1 MRRNAVIRATLVVLF
16 VLFLNFS
23 NAVGQEKHYRY
34 KYLATEYQLV
44 DGKFG
49 NKEYK
54 VQNSR
59 FSSYIVLSFSTD
71 RKNAWLTSSKKELA
85 FYDGKKHSDN
95 IYEYFDNG
103 FDQYGGLYDYME
115 NATDEAHTTML
126 VSPKYSRVHILYLE
140 PTPGNKKKF
149 HTRCDIYEY
158 ENKASVSPEVQRER
172 YRKRYEHYKRI
183 ADLEASAK
191 KAEEEKRKAR
201 KFVYNDKSVYTDEN
215 GKVVDSSIFKRG
227 CKTLVVTHA
236 PYCRP
241 SNLLLKYVKNID
253 CDVIVITFE
262 EKQPKRHILPNATN
276 IYLKDHST
284 WHFDNL
290 IPCYLLVDGNGEVL
304 EWHTG
309 FNSKDTSK
317 IDKMVAAIQDDKLYS
332 QRVPKNEIWY
342 LSNNGK
348 ISVRDNFSA
357 KCLSHTYINGKGVI
371 KFDKELTK
379 IGYRAFANSAH
390 LTKIVI
396 PDGVTEIGKSAFR
409 DCTSLTSVT
418 IPNRVTSIGSYA
430 FAGCSSM
437 TSITIPDS
445 VTSIVD
451 YAFDGCTSLTSV
463 TIGNSVTSIGCCAFH
478 GCTSLTSVT
487 IPDSVT
493 SIGYDA
499 FNKCTSLTSVT
510 IGNSVTSIGSYAFRD
525 CTSLT
530 SVTIPNRVTSIGSY
544 AFAGC
549 SSMTSITIPDSVT
562 SIGSCAFDGCT
573 SLTSVTIPDSVTSI
587 GYDAFNKC
595 TSLTSVTIGN
605 SVTSIGSYAFHSCT
619 RLTSITIPNSV
630 TSIGRLAF
638 AGCSSMTSIT
648 ISDSVTSIGNNAFAA
663 SGIRELV
670 LPQGL
675 TSVPVEVCYNCRQ
688 LTSVTIGNSVT
699 SIGTNAFRDC
709 SSLKSITI
717 PNSVTSIG
725 SLAFGGCSSMRSVTI
740 PDSVTSI
747 GNNAFAA
754 SGIRELVLPQG
765 LTSVP
770 VEVCYN
776 CGSLESVTIPNRVTS
791 IGSNAFCNCYS
802 LKSITIPN
810 SVTSI
815 GEKAFSC
822 CYALKIVIP
831 NSVTSIGKEALE
843 NCSGKLTIDNKMV
856 EIDHTPETK
865 PIKDGWLNKTSF
877 REIEFGD
884 NVKKIGAYTFHHY
897 PAIKK
902 VTLSKSVEVIG
913 EGALSGTSID
923 EIVIPEGVVSIE
935 KDAFNGCTKLYRVI
949 FEGATPPQLGAGVFQ
964 SCGPECVI
972 YVPAANMKAYKKN
985 WKNILGKY
993 PKLKKYKK

>member
-1 MRRNAVIRATLVVLF
+1 MTMRRNAVIRATLVVLF
-16 VLFLNFS
+16 VLFLNFR

-34 KYLATEYQLV
+34 KYIATEYQLV
-44 DGKFG
+44 NGKFG

-59 FSSYIVLSFSTD
+59 FSSYIVLSFSAD

-103 FDQYGGLYDYME
+103 FDQYGGFFDYME

-126 VSPKYSRVHILYLE
+126 VSPKYSKVHILYLE

-172 YRKRYEHYKRI
+172 NRKKDEHYKRI
-183 ADLEASAK
+183 ADLEASVKKAEEEK
-191 KAEEEKRKAR
+191 RKAEEEKRKAR

-241 SNLLLKYVKNID
+241 SHLLLKYVKNID

-276 IYLKDHST
+276 IYLKDNST
-284 WHFDNL
+284 WHFGYL
-290 IPCYLLVDGNGEVL
+290 VPCYLLVDGNGEVL

-309 FNSKDTSK
+309 FDSNDTSK

-348 ISVRDNFSA
+348 ISVRDDFSA
-357 KCLSHTYINGKGVI
+357 KCLSHTYVNGKGVI

-379 IGYRAFANSAH
+379 IGYWAFANSAH

-396 PDGVTEIGKSAFR
+396 PDGVKRIGESAFR

-418 IPNRVTSIGSYA
+418 IPNRVTSIGS
-430 FAGCSSM
+430 C
-437 TSITIPDS
+437 
-445 VTSIVD
+445 
-451 YAFDGCTSLTSV
+451 
-463 TIGNSVTSIGCCAFH
+463 
-478 GCTSLTSVT
+478 
-487 IPDSVT
+487 
-493 SIGYDA
+493 
-499 FNKCTSLTSVT
+499 
-510 IGNSVTSIGSYAFRD
+510 
-525 CTSLT
+525 
-530 SVTIPNRVTSIGSY
+530 

-562 SIGSCAFDGCT
+562 SIGDYAFDGCT
-573 SLTSVTIPDSVTSI
+573 SLTSVTIPDSVASI
-587 GYDAFNKC
+587 GYGAFNKCTSLTSVTIPDSVTLIGNCAFENC

-605 SVTSIGSYAFHSCT
+605 SVTSIGSYAFHGCT

-630 TSIGRLAF
+630 TSIGSLAF
-638 AGCSSMTSIT
+638 AGCSSIRSIT

-663 SGIRELV
+663 SSIRELV

-725 SLAFGGCSSMRSVTI
+725 RLAFGGCSSMRSVTI

-770 VEVCYN
+770 DEVCYN
-776 CGSLESVTIPNRVTS
+776 CGSLESVTIPNSVTS
-791 IGSNAFCNCYS
+791 IGSNAFCNCTS

-815 GEKAFSC
+815 GEKAFC
-822 CYALKIVIP
+822 RCYALKIVIP

-865 PIKDGWLNKTSF
+865 PVKDGWLNKTSF

-972 YVPAANMKAYKKN
+972 YVPAANMKAYKKS

>member
-510 IGNSVTSIGSYAFRD
+510 IGNSVTSIGSYAF
-525 CTSLT
+525 
-530 SVTIPNRVTSIGSY
+530 
-544 AFAGC
+544 
-549 SSMTSITIPDSVT
+549 
-562 SIGSCAFDGCT
+562 
-573 SLTSVTIPDSVTSI
+573 
-587 GYDAFNKC
+587 
-595 TSLTSVTIGN
+595 
-605 SVTSIGSYAFHSCT
+605 HSCT

>member
-1 MRRNAVIRATLVVLF
+1 MKRNAVVRASLVVLF
-16 VLFLNFS
+16 VLFLNLS
-23 NAVGQEKHYRY
+23 NVVGQEKHYRY
-34 KYLATEYQLV
+34 KYIATEYQLV

-49 NKEYK
+49 NREYK

-59 FSSYIVLSFSTD
+59 FSSYIVLSFSAD

-95 IYEYFDNG
+95 SYEYFD
-103 FDQYGGLYDYME
+103 YGGNGPSSSLVEHLGNLTSGEY
-115 NATDEAHTTML
+115 TLVL
-126 VSPKYSRVHILYLE
+126 VSDDCIVVRIYYGE
-140 PTPGNKKKF
+140 PAPNKEKVY
-149 HTRCDIYEY
+149 TRCDIYGY
-158 ENKASVSPEVQRER
+158 ENNASVSPEVQRER
-172 YRKRYEHYKRI
+172 NRKKNEHYKRI
-183 ADLEASAK
+183 AEAEVRAK
-191 KAEEEKRKAR
+191 EEERKAAERKAR
-201 KFVYNDKSVYTDEN
+201 KSVYTDEN

-227 CKTLVVTHA
+227 CKTLVVTHM

-241 SNLLLKYVKNID
+241 SALLLKYVEKID
-253 CDVIVITFE
+253 YDVIVITLGE
-262 EKQPKRHILPNATN
+262 DQPKRHILPNATN
-276 IYLKDHST
+276 IYLKDSST
-284 WHFDNL
+284 WRFGHSV
-290 IPCYLLVDGNGEVL
+290 PCYLLVDGNGKVL

-309 FNSKDTSK
+309 FDSNNTSK

-357 KCLSHTYINGKGVI
+357 KCLSHTYVNGKGVI

-396 PDGVTEIGKSAFR
+396 PDGVTEIGESTFR

-418 IPNRVTSIGSYA
+418 IPNRVTSIGSCA

-445 VTSIVD
+445 VTSIGD

-463 TIGNSVTSIGCCAFH
+463 TIPNRVTSIGYGAFNK
-478 GCTSLTSVT
+478 CTSLTSVT
-487 IPDSVT
+487 IPASVT
-493 SIGYDA
+493 LIGNCA
-499 FNKCTSLTSVT
+499 FENCTSLTSVT
-510 IGNSVTSIGSYAFRD
+510 IGNSVTSIGSYAFHG
-525 CTSLT
+525 CTRLT
-530 SVTIPNRVTSIGSY
+530 SVTIPNSVTSIGGY

-562 SIGSCAFDGCT
+562 SIGS
-573 SLTSVTIPDSVTSI
+573 
-587 GYDAFNKC
+587 
-595 TSLTSVTIGN
+595 
-605 SVTSIGSYAFHSCT
+605 
-619 RLTSITIPNSV
+619 
-630 TSIGRLAF
+630 LAF
-638 AGCSSMTSIT
+638 ASCSSMTSIT

-675 TSVPVEVCYNCRQ
+675 TSVPQEMCYNCRS
-688 LTSVTIGNSVT
+688 LTSVTIPNGVT

-725 SLAFGGCSSMRSVTI
+725 SLAFGGCRSMRSVTI
-740 PDSVTSI
+740 PDSVISI

-770 VEVCYN
+770 QEMCYN

-865 PIKDGWLNKTSF
+865 PIKDGWLNKTAF

-884 NVKKIGAYTFHHY
+884 NIKKIGAYTFHRY
-897 PAIKK
+897 SAIKK
-902 VTLSKSVEVIG
+902 VTISKSVEVIG
-913 EGALSGTSID
+913 EGALSGTSI
-923 EIVIPEGVVSIE
+923 ETIVIPEGVVSIG
-935 KDAFNGCTKLYRVI
+935 KDAFNSCTKLKSVV
-949 FEGATPPQLGAGVFQ
+949 FEGATPPQLGEGVFQ
-964 SCGPECVI
+964 SCDPECVV
-972 YVPAANMKAYKKN
+972 YVPAANMKAYKKS
-985 WKNILGKY
+985 WKKMLGKY
-993 PKLKKYKK
+993 PKLKKLK

>member
-1 MRRNAVIRATLVVLF
+1 MTMKRNAVIRATLVVLF

-34 KYLATEYQLV
+34 KYKGTRYLMENNEY
-44 DGKFG
+44 GEMKY
-49 NKEYK
+49 ESY
-54 VQNSR
+54 NSR
-59 FSSYIVLSFSTD
+59 FSSYIVLSTSAD
-71 RKNAWLTSSKKELA
+71 RKKVWLDSDKKEMGFFGGEYYSNNGYKYTDLGSSFFSEEVEWTNMLIA
-85 FYDGKKHSDN
+85 VNYETVCFFYYVPAPNGKLYTRQDT
-95 IYEYFDNG
+95 YEYVG
-103 FDQYGGLYDYME
+103 
-115 NATDEAHTTML
+115 TTSAPHN
-126 VSPKYSRVHILYLE
+126 VEREKHERRVE
-140 PTPGNKKKF
+140 EQKK
-149 HTRCDIYEY
+149 RD
-158 ENKASVSPEVQRER
+158 
-172 YRKRYEHYKRI
+172 
-183 ADLEASAK
+183 ADLEASVK

-201 KFVYNDKSVYTDEN
+201 KFVYNYKSVYTDEN

-304 EWHTG
+304 EWHVG

-348 ISVRDNFSA
+348 ISVRDNFGA

-445 VTSIVD
+445 VTSI
-451 YAFDGCTSLTSV
+451 
-463 TIGNSVTSIGCCAFH
+463 
-478 GCTSLTSVT
+478 
-487 IPDSVT
+487 
-493 SIGYDA
+493 
-499 FNKCTSLTSVT
+499 
-510 IGNSVTSIGSYAFRD
+510 
-525 CTSLT
+525 
-530 SVTIPNRVTSIGSY
+530 
-544 AFAGC
+544 
-549 SSMTSITIPDSVT
+549 
-562 SIGSCAFDGCT
+562 GSCAFDGCT

-587 GYDAFNKC
+587 GYDTFNKC

-605 SVTSIGSYAFHSCT
+605 SVTSIGSYAFHGCT

-638 AGCSSMTSIT
+638 GGCSSMTSIT

-964 SCGPECVI
+964 SCDPECVI
-972 YVPAANMKAYKKN
+972 YVPAANMKAYKKS
-985 WKNILGKY
+985 WKDILGKY
-993 PKLKKYKK
+993 PKFKKYKK

>member
-1 MRRNAVIRATLVVLF
+1 MKRNAVIRTTLVVLF

-34 KYLATEYQLV
+34 KYIATEYQLV

-49 NKEYK
+49 NREYK

-59 FSSYIVLSFSTD
+59 FSSYIVLSFSAD

-103 FDQYGGLYDYME
+103 FDQYGDLYDYME

-126 VSPKYSRVHILYLE
+126 VSPKYSKVHILYVE

-172 YRKRYEHYKRI
+172 NRKKDEHYKRI
-183 ADLEASAK
+183 ADLEASVK
-191 KAEEEKRKAR
+191 KAEEEKRKAEEEERKAR

-241 SNLLLKYVKNID
+241 SALLLKHVKNID
-253 CDVIVITFE
+253 CDVIVITFGQN
-262 EKQPKRHILPNATN
+262 QPKRHILPNATN
-276 IYLKDHST
+276 IYLKDNST
-284 WHFDNL
+284 WHFGYSV
-290 IPCYLLVDGNGEVL
+290 PCYLLVDGNGEVL
-304 EWHTG
+304 EWHIG
-309 FNSKDTSK
+309 FDSKDTSK

-357 KCLSHTYINGKGVI
+357 KCLSHTYVNGKGVI

-396 PDGVTEIGKSAFR
+396 PDGVTEIGESAFR

-445 VTSIVD
+445 VTSIGD

-463 TIGNSVTSIGCCAFH
+463 TIPNSVTSIGY
-478 GCTSLTSVT
+478 G
-487 IPDSVT
+487 
-493 SIGYDA
+493 A

-510 IGNSVTSIGSYAFRD
+510 IPASVTLIG
-525 CTSLT
+525 
-530 SVTIPNRVTSIGSY
+530 N
-544 AFAGC
+544 
-549 SSMTSITIPDSVT
+549 
-562 SIGSCAFDGCT
+562 CAFE
-573 SLTSVTIPDSVTSI
+573 
-587 GYDAFNKC
+587 NC

-605 SVTSIGSYAFHSCT
+605 SVTSIGSYAFHGCT
-619 RLTSITIPNSV
+619 RLTSVTIPNSV
-630 TSIGRLAF
+630 TSIGSLAF

-675 TSVPVEVCYNCRQ
+675 TSVPQEMCYNCRS
-688 LTSVTIGNSVT
+688 LTSVTIPNGVT

-725 SLAFGGCSSMRSVTI
+725 SLAFGGCRSMRSVTI

-754 SGIRELVLPQG
+754 SSIRELVLPQG

-770 VEVCYN
+770 QEMCYN
-776 CGSLESVTIPNRVTS
+776 CGSLESVTIPNGVTS
-791 IGSNAFCNCYS
+791 IGSNAFCNCTR

-810 SVTSI
+810 SVTLI

-897 PAIKK
+897 PAIKN
-902 VTLSKSVEVIG
+902 VTISKSVEVIG
-913 EGALSGTSID
+913 EGALSGTSI
-923 EIVIPEGVVSIE
+923 ETIVIPEGVVSIG
-935 KDAFNGCTKLYRVI
+935 KDAFNSCTKLKSVV
-949 FEGATPPQLGAGVFQ
+949 FEGTTPPQLGEGVFQ
-964 SCGPECVI
+964 SCDPECVV
-972 YVPAANMKAYKKN
+972 YVPAANMKAYKKS
-985 WKNILGKY
+985 WKKMFGKY
-993 PKLKKYKK
+993 PKLKKLK

>member
-1 MRRNAVIRATLVVLF
+1 MTMKRNAVIRATLAVLF
-16 VLFLNFS
+16 VLFLNH
-23 NAVGQEKHYRY
+23 NYVIGQETHYRY
-34 KYLATEYQLV
+34 KYKGTRYLMENNEY
-44 DGKFG
+44 GEMKY
-49 NKEYK
+49 ESY
-54 VQNSR
+54 NSR
-59 FSSYIVLSFSTD
+59 FSSYIVLSTSAD
-71 RKNAWLTSSKKELA
+71 RKKVWLDSDKKEMG
-85 FYDGKKHSDN
+85 FFDGEYYSNNWYRYTDLGSSFFSEEVEWTNMLISVNYETVCFLYYVPAPNDKLHTRQDT
-95 IYEYFDNG
+95 YEYVG
-103 FDQYGGLYDYME
+103 
-115 NATDEAHTTML
+115 TTSAPHN
-126 VSPKYSRVHILYLE
+126 VEREKHERRVE
-140 PTPGNKKKF
+140 EQKK
-149 HTRCDIYEY
+149 RD
-158 ENKASVSPEVQRER
+158 
-172 YRKRYEHYKRI
+172 
-183 ADLEASAK
+183 ADLEASVK

-201 KFVYNDKSVYTDEN
+201 KFVYNYKSVYTDEN

-227 CKTLVVTHA
+227 CKTLVVTHM

-241 SNLLLKYVKNID
+241 SALLLKYVENID
-253 CDVIVITFE
+253 YDVIVITFG
-262 EKQPKRHILPNATN
+262 KDQPKRHILPNATN
-276 IYLKDHST
+276 IYLEDSST
-284 WHFDNL
+284 WRFGHL
-290 IPCYLLVDGNGEVL
+290 VPCYLLVDGNGKVL

-309 FNSKDTSK
+309 FNSNNTSK

-357 KCLSHTYINGKGVI
+357 KCLSHTYVNGKGVI

-396 PDGVTEIGKSAFR
+396 PDGVTEIGESAFR
-409 DCTSLTSVT
+409 DCTSLTSAT
-418 IPNRVTSIGSYA
+418 IGNSVTSIGSFA
-430 FAGCSSM
+430 FHGCTRL
-437 TSITIPDS
+437 TSITIPNS
-445 VTSIVD
+445 VTSIG
-451 YAFDGCTSLTSV
+451 YAAFDCCTSLTSV
-463 TIGNSVTSIGCCAFH
+463 TIGNSVTSIGSFAFH
-478 GCTSLTSVT
+478 GCSRLTSIT
-487 IPDSVT
+487 IPNSVT

-499 FNKCTSLTSVT
+499 FNKCTSLTS
-510 IGNSVTSIGSYAFRD
+510 I
-525 CTSLT
+525 
-530 SVTIPNRVTSIGSY
+530 TIPNRVTSIGSY
-544 AFAGC
+544 
-549 SSMTSITIPDSVT
+549 
-562 SIGSCAFDGCT
+562 
-573 SLTSVTIPDSVTSI
+573 
-587 GYDAFNKC
+587 
-595 TSLTSVTIGN
+595 
-605 SVTSIGSYAFHSCT
+605 
-619 RLTSITIPNSV
+619 
-630 TSIGRLAF
+630 AF

-856 EIDHTPETK
+856 EIDYTPETK

-935 KDAFNGCTKLYRVI
+935 KDAFNGCTKLYSVI

-964 SCGPECVI
+964 SCGQECVI
-972 YVPAANMKAYKKN
+972 YVPAANIKAYKKS

-993 PKLKKYKK
+993 LKLKKYKK